1 MRSALAI
8 CVLAILSGISLDVAS
23 RDVLK
28 VTGAYILE
36 APPTARSN
44 VGYAVIANSSRRPV
58 KLLAIDSER
67 FSRMEMHS
75 MRTENGVMQMRN
87 ERTLEVPAKGELQ
100 FAPGAFH
107 LMLFGGNPPL
117 RAGDEVELLFQSAS
131 GDETRVAFEVKAQ
144 PGMETDSMDPA
155 NPAALA
161 PAVGA
166 NEAPADATSVVAP
179 APSAPLAT
187 PSVSADPAPSSTAMP
202 VTAPAADV
210 DSERALDADATT
222 PADAPIE
229 SDAPAAPDPDGG

>member
-58 KLLAIDSER
+58 KLLAIDSDR

-75 MRTENGVMQMRN
+75 MREENGVMQMRN
-87 ERTLEVPAKGELQ
+87 ERTLEVPAKGELR
-100 FAPGAFH
+100 FEPGGFH

-131 GDETRVAFEVKAQ
+131 GDETRVTFEVKAQ
-144 PGMETDSMDPA
+144 PGMETDSMDSA
-155 NPAALA
+155 NSAAPA

-166 NEAPADATSVVAP
+166 AEADAQSTTLASP
-179 APSAPLAT
+179 AISAL
-187 PSVSADPAPSSTAMP
+187 PA
-202 VTAPAADV
+202 TAPAADM
-210 DSERALDADATT
+210 DSEQALDANATT
-222 PADAPIE
+222 APDAPIE
-229 SDAPAAPDPDGG
+229 SDAPSAPDPDGG